1 MEENLEGQEEYIKI
15 KIFSSNPSFKQY
27 RDPNY
32 FNYQTR
38 FNGFLSRNNISRKKD
53 RAYVINQDH
62 EKNKSTHWVSLFIDG
77 NLPVYFDSFWN

>member
-1 MEENLEGQEEYIKI
+1 MEWWIWLFLI
-15 KIFSSNPSFKQY
+15 IF
-27 RDPNY
+27 DLTNY

-62 EKNKSTHWVSLFIDG
+62 EKNKNIHWVSLFIDG